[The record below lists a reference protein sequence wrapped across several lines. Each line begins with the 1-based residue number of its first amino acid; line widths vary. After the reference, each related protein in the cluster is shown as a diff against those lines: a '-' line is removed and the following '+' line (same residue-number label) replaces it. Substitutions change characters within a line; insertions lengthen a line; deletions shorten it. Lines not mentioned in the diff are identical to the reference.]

1 MDLLFRTAQSRS
13 RVSPAFGLL
22 RRHYW
27 PVVEEKKPVNPEHT
41 YIPVV
46 ESAEDFKYVQ
56 KLLPPIV
63 APPVPVQ
70 SLMNYP
76 TPSGWIPAAPANS
89 NAPYFVGRSRIHG
102 LPVYMEVEKPS
113 YTKKFTKIKKVQGD
127 IWQFEKDLI
136 DWLRPHSFDALVA
149 TQVSEVNR
157 EVRIKGDYMEHVK
170 QFLLERGF

>member
-1 MDLLFRTAQSRS
+1 MDPFC
-13 RVSPAFGLL
+13 
-22 RRHYW
+22 
-27 PVVEEKKPVNPEHT
+27 
-41 YIPVV
+41 
-46 ESAEDFKYVQ
+46 
-56 KLLPPIV
+56 
-63 APPVPVQ
+63 
-70 SLMNYP
+70 
-76 TPSGWIPAAPANS
+76 PANS

-102 LPVYMEVEKPS
+102 LPVYTEAEKPS

-157 EVRIKGDYMEHVK
+157 EVRIKGDYMELVK